1 MVPRFQFFD
10 TKLQLGRTD
19 LLELIERSAPGALRT
34 LDTCKFLDVPK
45 IVLLPASDSVGG
57 SV

>member
-10 TKLQLGRTD
+10 TKLQLVKTD

-34 LDTCKFLDVPK
+34 LDTCKILD
-45 IVLLPASDSVGG
+45 LPASDSVGG